1 MIVGE
6 AGKIPQNLTRIYLR
20 VSPERLGALIGEGG
34 KTLRDLENRTQT
46 IVSVD
51 SVNSNV
57 VIEAA
62 TPQTPIDMLLKA
74 SDFIKA
80 IDAGFSPERALRLL
94 DEDAVLIIM
103 NLKEI
108 VGDSQSHLYRVKA
121 RIIGEEGR
129 VRTNIE
135 QLTGAYIS
143 IYDDLVAIIGDYEGA
158 YLAREAIEMLV
169 QGREHST
176 VYKFLNKKAR
186 ELKRRRLTEY
196 WVKDIN
202 IKEMKS

>member
-1 MIVGE
+1 MGE
-6 AGKIPQNLTRIYLR
+6 ESKTPQNMTRIYLKIR
-20 VSPERLGALIGEGG
+20 PERLGVLIGEGG
-34 KTLRDLENRTQT
+34 KTLRELENRTRT

-62 TPQTPIDMLLKA
+62 TPQTTVDMLLKA

-103 NLKEI
+103 NLKEV
-108 VGDSQSHLYRVKA
+108 VGDSQNHLYRVKA

-135 QLTGAYIS
+135 QLTGTYVS
-143 IYDDLVAIIGDYEGA
+143 VYDDLVAIIGDYEGA
-158 YLAREAIEMLV
+158 YLAREAVEMLV

-196 WVKDIN
+196 WIRDIDVKMN
-202 IKEMKS
+202 EELR

>member
-1 MIVGE
+1 MSS
-6 AGKIPQNLTRIYLR
+6 AGRVPQGLRRVYLNVR
-20 VSPERLGALIGEGG
+20 PERLGVLIGEGG

-51 SVNSNV
+51 SLNSSV

-62 TPQTPIDMLLKA
+62 TPETPIEMVLRA

-94 DEDAVLIIM
+94 DEDMVLIII
-103 NLKEI
+103 NLKEVI
-108 VGDSQSHLYRVKA
+108 GDSQSHLYRVKA
-121 RIIGEEGR
+121 RVIGEEGK

-135 QLTGAYIS
+135 QLSGTYIS
-143 IYDDLVAIIGDYEGA
+143 VYDDLVAIIGDYEGA
-158 YLAREAIEMLV
+158 YLAREAIEMLI

-176 VYKFLNKKAR
+176 VYRFLNKKVR
-186 ELKRRRLTEY
+186 ELKRKRLTEY
-196 WVKDIN
+196 WRKDFSTKEVK
-202 IKEMKS
+202 S